1 MNAKVQEILRKS
13 AYNFA
18 IKCGY
23 TEEEAIKAGEDKI
36 KSTQRLIEQEENQ
49 KWVDITTGE
58 THTPRN
64 PY

>member
-18 IKCGY
+18 IKCGK
-23 TEEEAIKAGEDKI
+23 TEAEAIQAGEDKI
-36 KSTQRLIEQEENQ
+36 KSTQRLAEQEKNQ
-49 KWVDITTGE
+49 KWVDITTGN

>member
-18 IKCGY
+18 IKCGAS
-23 TEEEAIKAGEDKI
+23 EEEAIKAGEDKI
-36 KSTQRLIEQEENQ
+36 KSTERLLEEEKNQ

>member
-18 IKCGY
+18 IKCGAS
-23 TEEEAIKAGEDKI
+23 EEEAIKAGEDKI
-36 KSTQRLIEQEENQ
+36 KSTQRLIEEEENQ